1 MIPFVREIAFEY
13 GAVQQVSP
21 LIRRI
26 VARNPGPF
34 TFHGT
39 GTYIVGQGEVA
50 VIDPGPELGEHWDAI
65 LAATAGERIS
75 HIFITHAH
83 LDHTPLARPLA
94 ELTGAKVHAGAEPC
108 IPSEGEVRMEAGD
121 DLDFRADVALE
132 DGDTFAGPGWTLEA
146 VHTPGHTSSHY
157 AYRLAEENALFPG
170 DCVMGWS
177 TTVISPP
184 DGDMADYMASLRRV
198 RLLEPTTLWPT
209 HGPPVTEPAPFLDAY
224 IAHRLGRERQIL
236 TALAARGPS
245 TIRELVPVLYAGVE
259 RRLHPA
265 AAHSMLAHMLDL
277 TFRSVVSCD
286 GPPGIAARY
295 RLNTA
300 LTGKISEAA

>member
-1 MIPFVREIAFEY
+1 MSFEY
-13 GAVQQVSP
+13 GVVQQVSP

-39 GTYIVGQGEVA
+39 GTYIVGHGEVA
-50 VIDPGPELGEHWDAI
+50 VIDPGPELGEHLDAI
-65 LAATAGERIS
+65 LAATAGERIT

-83 LDHTPLARPLA
+83 MDHTPLARPLA
-94 ELTGAKVHAGAEPC
+94 ELTGARVHAGAEPC

-121 DLDFRADVALE
+121 DLEFRADVALE
-132 DGDTFAGPGWTLEA
+132 DGDTFTGPGWTLEA

-157 AYRLAEENALFPG
+157 AYRLVEEHALFPG

-184 DGDMADYMASLRRV
+184 DGDMADYMMSLRRL
-198 RLLEPTTLWPT
+198 RALEPTTLWPT
-209 HGPPVTEPAPFLDAY
+209 HGPPVTAPRPFLDAY
-224 IAHRLGRERQIL
+224 IAHRLERERQIL
-236 TALAARGPS
+236 AELSIRGPS
-245 TIRELVPVLYAGVE
+245 TIRSLVPVLYAGVE

-277 TFRSVVSCD
+277 VARGEVACEGEPDIASTYSLSD
-286 GPPGIAARY
+286 GEMRPIKLAA
-295 RLNTA
+295 
-300 LTGKISEAA
+300 